1 MHSPATPPI
10 QWPAEAIWQA
20 VAPSWPGFTVEILPQ
35 IDSSNSELMRRFKA
49 AADGQPSL
57 EPTLLIAEQQ
67 TAGRGRLG
75 RSWTSRKGDSLTF
88 SLGLPLQRADWSGL
102 SLVVGISLA
111 DSLDPGLGEPA
122 RIGLKWPN
130 DLWLT
135 GPQGEGKLAG
145 ILVETASW
153 EGHRCAVIGVG
164 INIHRIELPAQAEVS
179 AGPIATACLHDL
191 HPELH
196 AAAALLRVVPP
207 LVQALQQFERSGFA
221 PFQSRFD
228 RRDVLLG
235 RAVQLSGSGQHAGVH
250 DGIARGVSQSGAL
263 LVQTPSGVLEI
274 TSSEVTLRPTLPRD
288 GQAPC

>member
-1 MHSPATPPI
+1 MNSFATQPI

-75 RSWTSRKGDSLTF
+75 RSWTSRRGDSLTF
-88 SLGLPLQRADWSGL
+88 SIGLPLQLTDLSGM

-111 DSLDPGLGEPA
+111 ESLDPGLGEPV

-135 GPQGEGKLAG
+135 GPQGESKLAG

-153 EGHRCAVIGVG
+153 GGHRYAVIGVG
-164 INIHRIELPAQAEVS
+164 INI
-179 AGPIATACLHDL
+179 
-191 HPELH
+191 
-196 AAAALLRVVPP
+196 
-207 LVQALQQFERSGFA
+207 
-221 PFQSRFD
+221 
-228 RRDVLLG
+228 
-235 RAVQLSGSGQHAGVH
+235 
-250 DGIARGVSQSGAL
+250 
-263 LVQTPSGVLEI
+263 
-274 TSSEVTLRPTLPRD
+274 LPRD
-288 GQAPC
+288 GQGLSTVPAALCELLPAMDAPTALAQIAAPLVHAIRRFETEGFAPLRTAFHARDRLYGHELVCSDGVTGTARGVDASGALMVHTDQGLKKITSAEVSVRPAANQP